1 MSSEVVSEHEHLRIL
16 WDPELGAVHMQWLD
30 PVGGAPY
37 RDGLDEGLRVLVDK
51 GAERWLADLRW
62 LGVLSR
68 ADEAWVNDE
77 WLPRATQAGLRLM
90 AIVSPESSKAQV
102 SIRELMLALSTQEA
116 IAEQRLTT
124 QSFESLDDAQAWL
137 RERG

>member
-102 SIRELMLALSTQEA
+102 SIRELLLGSSVQEILGSEA
-116 IAEQRLTT
+116 IIT
-124 QSFESLDDAQAWL
+124 QSFEAVEDARRWL
-137 RERG
+137 EEQ